1 VEGAIP
7 PAGDDDDTVI
17 VGGQD
22 DDPTVLVSRE
32 ETVRVSRDETVLVPS
47 EETVLV
53 PSDETVRVVREPAEP
68 DDEDT
73 LSMSTDRGASPPSA
87 LPTTA
92 GDGVDGVDD
101 AEDHDDTVIIG
112 DENAIA
118 ASAAEPAAAEASV
131 GGDAEVTIRV
141 ERSDSGLP
149 TVRVTRS
156 ASSAVRPAMVP
167 QPARRRGELRPA
179 PVPSGFGGVPLVA
192 SGAGAVSSYRARTL
206 APPSAALAAPSP
218 ASSPDRVLSGVASV
232 RAQSRRVSRWTLTAA
247 AASVV
252 LIAGGML
259 WAIKDLVGF

>member
-1 VEGAIP
+1 MVEGAIP

-32 ETVRVSRDETVLVPS
+32 ETVRVSRDETVIVPS
-47 EETVLV
+47 E
-53 PSDETVRVVREPAEP
+53 ETVRVVREPAEP

-73 LSMSTDRGASPPSA
+73 LSMSTDRGASLPTALPPA
-87 LPTTA
+87 LPTTV
-92 GDGVDGVDD
+92 GDGADHT
-101 AEDHDDTVIIG
+101 EDHDDTVIIG
-112 DENAIA
+112 DENAVA
-118 ASAAEPAAAEASV
+118 GPVAQPAAAEASA
-131 GGDAEVTIRV
+131 GGDVEVTIRV

-167 QPARRRGELRPA
+167 QRARRRGELRPA

-247 AASVV
+247 AASIV